1 MNRPEKS
8 SQIMPPAG
16 EFDRKDVETSSAVAK
31 GLKRVLLFRPTMGEG
46 GADRVTITLLR
57 HLDRE
62 KFQLSLVL
70 VKLDGVLLDQVP
82 EDVPV
87 IDLGVSRLRFSWL
100 RLASILRRERPDILL
115 STSSG
120 GNLVA
125 ALAHAIAPDPNR
137 GLVLSERN
145 TFSAVRRER
154 RPRWLPVVEVT
165 RRLYRRA
172 NRIIAVS
179 EGVARDLVE
188 SLDLPEGLVTAI
200 HNPVVDEDLYE
211 MAEESVDHPWL
222 AEEQPVL
229 LSVGRLVPQK
239 DYTVLLRAF
248 SRIRKKRRIRLIVL
262 GEGTERRRLERYAQN
277 LGVQHDVD
285 FPGFLKNPF
294 PFMRRCTVYVL
305 SSRFEGLP
313 GALIQAMAC
322 GAPVVSTDCPSGPSE
337 IIDSGSSGFLVPV
350 GDAEK
355 LAASIESLLDNP
367 ALRRSF
373 SEAGRKAAAEFRVP
387 PMIRHYEETLLS
399 SIADAR

>member
-1 MNRPEKS
+1 MNRPDRRGRIVVPS
-8 SQIMPPAG
+8 RDS
-16 EFDRKDVETSSAVAK
+16 DRKKDETHSAVAT
-31 GLKRVLLFRPTMGEG
+31 GLKKVLLFRPTMGEG
-46 GADRVTITLLR
+46 GADRVTVTLLR

-62 KFQLSLVL
+62 TFQPSLVL

-82 EDVPV
+82 GDVPV
-87 IDLGVSRLRFSWL
+87 IDLGASRLRFSWL
-100 RLASILRRERPDILL
+100 RLASILRSERPDILL

-125 ALAHAIAPDPNR
+125 ALAHAMVPDPNR
-137 GLVLSERN
+137 SLVLSERN

-154 RPRWLPVVEVT
+154 RSRWLPVVAVT

-172 NRIIAVS
+172 DRIIAVS
-179 EGVARDLVE
+179 EGVAKDLVE

-211 MAEESVDHPWL
+211 LAEEPIDHPWL
-222 AEEQPVL
+222 EGEQPVL

-239 DYTVLLRAF
+239 DYAVLLRAF
-248 SRIRKKRRIRLIVL
+248 SRIRKKRPIRLIVL
-262 GEGTERRRLERYAQN
+262 GEGTERRRLERDAQR
-277 LGVQHDVD
+277 LGIRADVD
-285 FPGFLKNPF
+285 FPGFVKNPF
-294 PFMRRCTVYVL
+294 PFMRKCTVYVM

-322 GAPVVSTDCPSGPSE
+322 GAPVISTDCPSGPSE
-337 IIDSGSSGFLVPV
+337 IVDSGSNGFLVPV
-350 GDAEK
+350 GDDQK
-355 LAASIESLLDNP
+355 MAATIESLLDNP

-373 SEAGRKAAAEFRVP
+373 SEAGRRAVAEFEVS